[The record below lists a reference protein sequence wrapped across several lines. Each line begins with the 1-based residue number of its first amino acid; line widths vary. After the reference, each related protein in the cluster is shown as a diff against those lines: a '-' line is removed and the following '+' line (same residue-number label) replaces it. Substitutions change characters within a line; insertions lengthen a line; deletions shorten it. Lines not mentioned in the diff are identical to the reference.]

1 MTERAAS
8 DVDGPQI
15 DTLTGEVARLADEI
29 RVLRDAVDELREK
42 IWYGI
47 LNDKFPA
54 CAAPSPHDASTAS
67 CDACDSLET
76 AVRSQIRSEM
86 AQLTDTLN
94 DFSLDLQFVLR
105 EARSPDQP
113 RLCCKNPQLAWEGDL
128 ENAAVTCRSCGFVLA
143 DDGQLVDW
151 NDPEQRADYAHFLAD
166 EQALEQP
173 PAGGHQTADEK
184 KQSPPRG
191 FLFDVE
197 TR

>member
-1 MTERAAS
+1 
-8 DVDGPQI
+8 
-15 DTLTGEVARLADEI
+15 
-29 RVLRDAVDELREK
+29 
-42 IWYGI
+42 
-47 LNDKFPA
+47 
-54 CAAPSPHDASTAS
+54 
-67 CDACDSLET
+67 
-76 AVRSQIRSEM
+76 M

-128 ENAAVTCRSCGFVLA
+128 ENAAVACRSCGFVLA

-173 PAGGHQTADEK
+173 PARSHETADEK

-191 FLFDVE
+191 FLFDLE
-197 TR
+197 TD